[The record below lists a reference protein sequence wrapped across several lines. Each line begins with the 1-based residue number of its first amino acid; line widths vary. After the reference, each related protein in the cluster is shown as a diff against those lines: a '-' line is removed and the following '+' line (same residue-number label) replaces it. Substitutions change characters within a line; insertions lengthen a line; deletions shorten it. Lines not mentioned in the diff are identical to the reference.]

1 MPCVPSQHEVAVD
14 ALQLGDQHADVVA
27 RAPASPTPSSFS
39 TDMQNAMLLDC
50 ALR

>member
-1 MPCVPSQHEVAVD
+1 MRCSS
-14 ALQLGDQHADVVA
+14 
-27 RAPASPTPSSFS
+27 ASRMRMFFTRSGTSTPSSFS